1 MNPNKIVEQ
10 YQTLRTDKVIKY
22 DELDQGFILRAN
34 PEVTKVL
41 RQIVKYGSITTK
53 LKNDLNL
60 HVTPKKSKKDKKKKK
75 NKEPIDP
82 APAEDVEM
90 AGVGEPPKEEPVIEE
105 APKIEPSIPEPEQDT
120 PVSLELINLD
130 STKRLYGVKLNNTV
144 FLGTLVDLPCI
155 IEAMK
160 TLDYFNFYKS
170 QDASQMLYVHNKRI
184 DNWDRLKQ
192 DEL

>member
-1 MNPNKIVEQ
+1 MPNNMPDDDMQHAPVNPNKIVEQ

-34 PEVTKVL
+34 PDVTKVL
-41 RQIVKYGSITTK
+41 RQIVKYGSITQK

-60 HVTPKKSKKDKKKKK
+60 HVAPKKSKKDKKKKK
-75 NKEPIDP
+75 NKEP

-90 AGVGEPPKEEPVIEE
+90 AGEEEPPKDQPIIEE
-105 APKIEPSIPEPEQDT
+105 APKIEAQDEDT

-130 STKRLYGVKLNNTV
+130 STKRLYGVKLNNSV
-144 FLGTLVDLPCI
+144 FLATLVDLPCI

-170 QDASQMLYVHNKRI
+170 
-184 DNWDRLKQ
+184 
-192 DEL
+192 